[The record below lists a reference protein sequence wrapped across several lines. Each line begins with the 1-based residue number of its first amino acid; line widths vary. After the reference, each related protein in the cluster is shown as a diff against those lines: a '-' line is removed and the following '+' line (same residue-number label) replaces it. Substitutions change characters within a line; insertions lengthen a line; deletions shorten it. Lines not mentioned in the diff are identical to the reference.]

1 MKETSGHSNEII
13 LFRACF
19 IVAHLQQRSVG
30 EREGGGRPG
39 KERERDGMATI
50 VKSKYMGDKYVESWD
65 N

>member
-19 IVAHLQQRSVG
+19 IAHLQQRSVG
-30 EREGGGRPG
+30 ERGGGGRPG
-39 KERERDGMATI
+39 EREKRDGMATI

-65 N
+65 D